1 MMRVLQILGL
11 IFLLSFGP
19 LGFVAGAAVGAAK
32 APDLA
37 PVVIRTVMECKVGGL
52 APFGLPHGGA
62 SRRGPP
68 DPFGG
73 LLPLR

>member
-1 MMRVLQILGL
+1 MMRDLQILGL

-32 APDLA
+32 APDLV
-37 PVVIRTVMECKVGGL
+37 PVVIRTVMECKAGGFS
-52 APFGLPHGGA
+52 PFGLPPG
-62 SRRGPP
+62 RRGAP